1 MLTSKSS
8 WRCFSTSSGATV
20 CRISAI
26 QAGVAIALG
35 ERRLRNTWYISC
47 SAFRPYLNPF
57 CVCQHRLLHKGSRT
71 AQVQSMWL
79 LREAMASNVCLQW
92 ERLAR

>member
-8 WRCFSTSSGATV
+8 CRSFSTASGGAV

-26 QAGVAIALG
+26 QAGVAKALG

-47 SAFRPYLNPF
+47 SAFRPYLYAL
-57 CVCQHRLLHKGSRT
+57 CVCQHM
-71 AQVQSMWL
+71 AAEWL
-79 LREAMASNVCLQW
+79 KELINSMASVSL
-92 ERLAR
+92 